1 MFWKVQEIPYL
12 IGTDISQIGQREAV
26 KIEIEDFNFKSKSGF
41 FYQLIVC
48 MRWVG
53 IFETLF
59 LIHFLTK
66 ILSFCNHWKGNFL
79 NYSKLANIG
88 L

>member
-1 MFWKVQEIPYL
+1 MFWKVQEILYL
-12 IGTDISQIGQREAV
+12 IGTDISLIGQREAV
-26 KIEIEDFNFKSKSGF
+26 KIEIEDFDIKSKSGF
-41 FYQLIVC
+41 FYQLFVC
-48 MRWVG
+48 
-53 IFETLF
+53 IEPLF

>member
-41 FYQLIVC
+41 F
-48 MRWVG
+48 
-53 IFETLF
+53 T
-59 LIHFLTK
+59 
-66 ILSFCNHWKGNFL
+66 NFL
-79 NYSKLANIG
+79 SVWDG
-88 L
+88 